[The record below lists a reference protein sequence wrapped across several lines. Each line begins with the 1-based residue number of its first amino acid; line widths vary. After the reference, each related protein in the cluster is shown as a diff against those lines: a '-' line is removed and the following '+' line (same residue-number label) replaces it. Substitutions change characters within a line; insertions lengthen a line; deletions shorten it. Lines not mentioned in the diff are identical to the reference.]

1 MKKYDLILIA
11 VVLLAAAIFLGKYII
26 SNTGSNSLYVQ
37 VVIGQRV
44 VDEFPL
50 DTNMVKTYEI
60 DEGYNIL
67 VIKDGMAD
75 VIEASCPDKICVN
88 ERAINKTGETIT
100 CLPNKT
106 IIKVIGAGEEEVDF

>member
-1 MKKYDLILIA
+1 MKKYDLVLIA

-37 VVIGQRV
+37 VVIGQKV

-67 VIKDGMAD
+67 VIEDGQCYISEAD
-75 VIEASCPDKICVN
+75 CFNQVCVN
-88 ERAINKTGETIT
+88 TGRKSRVGDAIVCMPHKIAVN
-100 CLPNKT
+100 
-106 IIKVIGAGEEEVDF
+106 IIAK